1 MQLSQENIREKEFHN
16 KLQSRDKGR
25 FEDIFYKS
33 LYNANEDFFNYL
45 KKNCKDKIVLDYGC
59 GIGNTAEKV
68 FSYKAKS
75 ITGIDIS
82 EVSISKAKDFAKEK
96 KIDVDF
102 KVDNC
107 EESSLNDNSFDVVYG
122 TGILHHLKLEKC
134 LSEIHRILKKNGEL
148 IFIEPLGTNP
158 IINIYRKLTP
168 NSRSPDEHPLVK
180 SDLVFLKKKY
190 DEVKIKYYGFLTL
203 AFFPFYKLPEKSK
216 FFKLL
221 SKLDQLLFK
230 FNFFRY
236 FAWSILIVAK
246 KN

>member
-1 MQLSQENIREKEFHN
+1 M
-16 KLQSRDKGR
+16 
-25 FEDIFYKS
+25 
-33 LYNANEDFFNYL
+33 
-45 KKNCKDKIVLDYGC
+45 
-59 GIGNTAEKV
+59 
-68 FSYKAKS
+68 
-75 ITGIDIS
+75 
-82 EVSISKAKDFAKEK
+82 
-96 KIDVDF
+96 
-102 KVDNC
+102 
-107 EESSLNDNSFDVVYG
+107 
-122 TGILHHLKLEKC
+122 
-134 LSEIHRILKKNGEL
+134 
-148 IFIEPLGTNP
+148 
-158 IINIYRKLTP
+158 TP